1 MGINKKDIQHLSQSS
16 NKSYTSTL
24 KSNVTGKIIY
34 DRMTHFQVSWQRTPG
49 EDDGEERQ
57 DSEEEEKLKEV

>member
-1 MGINKKDIQHLSQSS
+1 
-16 NKSYTSTL
+16 
-24 KSNVTGKIIY
+24 
-34 DRMTHFQVSWQRTPG
+34 MTHFQVSWQRTPG